1 MDAAPRTGYRPS
13 QKLLHWLTVL
23 AVAAQFTVGYN
34 LDLDDDCNPPG
45 EDLGGGDTSDA
56 FEDRLDRLEDAC
68 EARADDY
75 DLLGGRPAWRRHS
88 GRTSPSASTRM
99 PSDRWSSAR
108 SNPPPSR
115 S

>member
-23 AVAAQFTVGYN
+23 AVAAQLAVGYN
-34 LDLDDDCNPPG
+34 LDLDDDCDPPG

-68 EARADDY
+68 EARADVE
-75 DLLGGRPAWRRHS
+75 RHPRVVPGADQHES
-88 GRTSPSASTRM
+88 GERDEHEERHQAALDEPRQA
-99 PSDRWSSAR
+99 PLAR
-108 SNPPPSR
+108 
-115 S
+115 